1 MVNTIFCQFA
11 EKKVPNWTH
20 CASSRKLPVTAKQE
34 ILVSEIEENIDEGIH
49 NISGYRLMRTCIA
62 HEHLVRKF
70 SSTSFN
76 ISTLLVLVYISE
88 NMGKNRNI
96 DIKNKHK
103 FSNSE
108 LLAKLSKLFDGYY
121 YIKISNKIAR
131 WLIALL

>member
-1 MVNTIFCQFA
+1 M
-11 EKKVPNWTH
+11 
-20 CASSRKLPVTAKQE
+20 
-34 ILVSEIEENIDEGIH
+34 SEIEENIDEGIH